1 MLAHK
6 LLKRATKTANSR
18 GNESRIA
25 KQDSKIFP
33 RIVETAN
40 VKPAN
45 GEGYLYTSYADFW
58 HVEVLSSDLRG
69 KCRLESIYTL
79 TKIFVHY
86 VISHTDSLLKF
97 RNLKFV
103 LKFILKYELKY
114 EL

>member
-40 VKPAN
+40 
-45 GEGYLYTSYADFW
+45 GEGYLYMMGSMIKYPLGGTS
-58 HVEVLSSDLRG
+58 
-69 KCRLESIYTL
+69 
-79 TKIFVHY
+79 
-86 VISHTDSLLKF
+86 
-97 RNLKFV
+97 
-103 LKFILKYELKY
+103 
-114 EL
+114 